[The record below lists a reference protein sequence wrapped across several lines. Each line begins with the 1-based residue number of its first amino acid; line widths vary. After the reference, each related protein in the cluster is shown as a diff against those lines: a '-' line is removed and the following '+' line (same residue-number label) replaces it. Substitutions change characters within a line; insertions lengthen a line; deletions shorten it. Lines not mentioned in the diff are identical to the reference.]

1 LGCSLPSPTLKKKK
15 KGKKKELAACKKGI
29 LYKVILK
36 NYSIFI
42 VILHAY

>member
-1 LGCSLPSPTLKKKK
+1 MLLTFSYFEKKKK
-15 KGKKKELAACKKGI
+15 KKRKELAACKKGI

-42 VILHAY
+42 VILHAH